1 MPFAGHELFPIKQGG
16 QLIKKPL
23 SAFDDWE
30 VIFVANMLRN
40 DDCDEGADMLLNYL
54 QRRRAAT
61 PDLGVSKLALRRW
74 LNLWVNRTPY
84 LRALATDGAV
94 RYALDGS
101 PGDPVSLDHQEHA
114 LAELKRR
121 LALKAKSRKRKPSVA
136 DTPRPAPTP
145 EPSPV
150 VAPVITAA
158 TLGRPLITLKR
169 KAAA

>member
-1 MPFAGHELFPIKQGG
+1 MNPE
-16 QLIKKPL
+16 PL
-23 SAFDDWE
+23 DLNALLE
-30 VIFVANMLRN
+30 RLRERYPVFRE
-40 DDCDEGADMLLNYL
+40 CRPLALGSGREIL
-54 QRRRAAT
+54 AAA